1 MQYLAKHREQRESV
15 KDFID
20 NSRKILMAQIA
31 INDKTEETERLDEY
45 IIMEEDKLKEA
56 KNTFNEDKS
65 KFEKYM
71 NDLQE
76 KAT

>member
-1 MQYLAKHREQRESV
+1 
-15 KDFID
+15 
-20 NSRKILMAQIA
+20 MAQIA

>member
-1 MQYLAKHREQRESV
+1 
-15 KDFID
+15 
-20 NSRKILMAQIA
+20 MAQIA

-56 KNTFNEDKS
+56 KNTFNEDRS

-76 KAT
+76 KATQTSD